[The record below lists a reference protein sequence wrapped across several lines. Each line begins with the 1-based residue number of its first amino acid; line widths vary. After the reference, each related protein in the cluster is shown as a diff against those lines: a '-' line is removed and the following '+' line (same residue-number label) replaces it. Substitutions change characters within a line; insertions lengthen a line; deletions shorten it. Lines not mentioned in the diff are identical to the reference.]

1 MNIRAAGCILLLVPF
16 ACLAGPDVEKGRTLV
31 RDSGCET
38 CHQRQ
43 VAGPVG
49 TIYLRKDHKVT
60 SWAKLKSQVAM
71 CNSQLKLGLFP
82 EDEADI
88 AAFLNETYYKLPTK

>member
-1 MNIRAAGCILLLVPF
+1 
-16 ACLAGPDVEKGRTLV
+16 
-31 RDSGCET
+31 
-38 CHQRQ
+38 
-43 VAGPVG
+43 
-49 TIYLRKDHKVT
+49 
-60 SWAKLKSQVAM
+60 M